1 MAAMRERRVT
11 NRFACSHLVHYR
23 DDGDG
28 SIGMVTDLCLD
39 GARLRSQT
47 PLESGGQVSLRSL
60 DTNNGAAPVW
70 CEVRW
75 YNAAQREAGL
85 CFRQS
90 VGEILRSWVGEVLET
105 HQSHLIQRRES
116 VRVPV
121 RLPVTVTEGGLT
133 SDGLLVDLSTEGAL
147 MRCPTL
153 WSSGTE
159 LSLELPLSRNQTPAP
174 VMPSKPLRL
183 KAEVIGGRC
192 GEDGWDYSLRFTDL
206 KARPRKSL
214 ESYISGTLN

>member
-1 MAAMRERRVT
+1 MKERRVT

-47 PLESGGQVSLRSL
+47 PLESGSQVILQSL
-60 DTNNGAAPVW
+60 DTNGVAPVW

-75 YNAAQREAGL
+75 YNPEAREAGL
-85 CFRQS
+85 CFRQP
-90 VGEILRSWVGEVLET
+90 VGEILRSWVGEVLEN

-121 RLPVTVTEGGLT
+121 RLPVTVTEGGLK
-133 SDGLLVDLSTEGAL
+133 SDGLLVDLSVEGAL

-159 LSLELPLSRNQTPAP
+159 LSLELPLA
-174 VMPSKPLRL
+174 KPLQV

-192 GEDGWDYSLRFTDL
+192 GDGGWDYSLRFLDL
-206 KARPRKSL
+206 KARARKAL
-214 ESYISGTLN
+214 ESHISGTLC